1 MDLQQERDV
10 EERRVAKGHLRITRE
25 GNDREKRERKI
36 FLRVLIE

>member
-10 EERRVAKGHLRITRE
+10 EERRVAKGRLRIARE

-36 FLRVLIE
+36 FLKVLIE